1 MHMLYLKRFYL
12 KRFCRYPHVNGTGQ
26 DGAEV
31 QSFKNN
37 KLCFL
42 GLGVCVSAR
51 TFSFSC
57 AKSKSKSRQHFLGLW
72 TLRMPL
78 YHWIQLQYNSIAN
91 LGDSNLWL
99 WIHKNTNA
107 HPQPTSFFIQLG
119 SQLKQQVLST
129 YGTATSFSMM
139 GLLYYIQ
146 QTIQSVLCEQK
157 KQGRHLSGI

>member
-12 KRFCRYPHVNGTGQ
+12 KRFCPYPAI
-26 DGAEV
+26 GAEM
-31 QSFKNN
+31 QSSKNN

-42 GLGVCVSAR
+42 GLGICVSAR

-107 HPQPTSFFIQLG
+107 HPQPTSFFILG
-119 SQLKQQVLST
+119 SQRKQQVLST

-139 GLLYYIQ
+139 GLL
-146 QTIQSVLCEQK
+146 
-157 KQGRHLSGI
+157 